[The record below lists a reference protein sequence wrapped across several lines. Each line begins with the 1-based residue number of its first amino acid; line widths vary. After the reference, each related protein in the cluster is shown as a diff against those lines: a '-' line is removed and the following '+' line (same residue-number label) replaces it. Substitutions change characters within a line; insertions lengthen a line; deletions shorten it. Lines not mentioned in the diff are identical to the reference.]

1 MPGENRIVSAGWWHP
16 ELVPSPKTPPLTL
29 VQCPQVK
36 TWEGASEGGAPRN
49 RGRRECQQPRTF
61 WGPFPEADR
70 PTWLRSVIKTS
81 GEQEHQ

>member
-1 MPGENRIVSAGWWHP
+1 MLQNQYGTHTVISP
-16 ELVPSPKTPPLTL
+16 ETQNSLDGLFYLMSGSHVF
-29 VQCPQVK
+29 
-36 TWEGASEGGAPRN
+36 TWEGASEGGTPRN